1 MIFLI
6 LSMTATIL
14 LLLVFKSFKQFN
26 IQTFPAI
33 VFNYWVCVITG
44 SIITGRQP
52 INAELFDAIW
62 LPSAAIL
69 GALFITGFYA
79 VGITVQRFGLAVSSI
94 MQKMS
99 LILSVP
105 FGIFMFS
112 DSFSALQTVG
122 LLLAVLAIVLT
133 NLKFKSAAAPQ
144 IKPDFT
150 IKTTDSSPS
159 QPDIEIETR
168 FGHWVLTTV
177 NNDSSPSQPDIEIET
192 LIESPKPAEPTP
204 AFYWIFPIISLC
216 CSGTIE
222 SVLRYAEQF
231 QLGNNSQTSATFTLV
246 SFGIAGIFGSLF
258 LLVHQARGK
267 IKIHFRDFL
276 AGIFLGVPNYFAIYF
291 LLMAFEGQDKS
302 VILPILSVSII
313 TISVF
318 LGYVLFRETLTRI
331 NLVGISMAIAAIL
344 LISLAG

>member
-150 IKTTDSSPS
+150 IKTT
-159 QPDIEIETR
+159 
-168 FGHWVLTTV
+168 
-177 NNDSSPSQPDIEIET
+177 DSSPSQPDIEIET

>member
-6 LSMTATIL
+6 LSMAATVL
-14 LLLVFKSFKQFN
+14 LLLVFKFFEQFK

-33 VFNYWVCVITG
+33 VFNYWICVITG

-52 INAELFDAIW
+52 INAELFGETW

-69 GALFITGFYA
+69 GGLFIAGFYA

-122 LLLAVLAIVLT
+122 LLLAFLAIVLT

-144 IKPDFT
+144 IEPDFT
-150 IKTTDSSPS
+150 IKTTDSSQS
-159 QPDIEIETR
+159 QPDIEIET
-168 FGHWVLTTV
+168 
-177 NNDSSPSQPDIEIET
+177 QIET
-192 LIESPKPAEPTP
+192 PKPAEAIP
-204 AFYWIFPIISLC
+204 AFYWIFPILSLFS
-216 CSGTIE
+216 SGAIE
-222 SVLRYAEQF
+222 SVLRYAEHF

-246 SFGIAGIFGSLF
+246 SFGIAGIFGLLF
-258 LLVHQARGK
+258 LLIQQARGK

-276 AGIFLGVPNYFAIYF
+276 AGIFLGIPNYFSIYF
-291 LLMAFEGQDKS
+291 LIMAFEGQDKS
-302 VILPILSVSII
+302 IILPIFSVSII

-331 NLVGISMAIAAIL
+331 NLIGVSMAIAAIL

>member
-6 LSMTATIL
+6 LSMAATVL
-14 LLLVFKSFKQFN
+14 LLLVFKFFEQFK

-33 VFNYWVCVITG
+33 VFNYWICVITG

-52 INAELFDAIW
+52 INAELLGETW

-69 GALFITGFYA
+69 GGLFIAGFYA

-122 LLLAVLAIVLT
+122 LLLAFLAIVLT
-133 NLKFKSAAAPQ
+133 NLKFKSATPVPQ
-144 IKPDFT
+144 IAPDFA
-150 IKTTDSSPS
+150 IQTT
-159 QPDIEIETR
+159 
-168 FGHWVLTTV
+168 
-177 NNDSSPSQPDIEIET
+177 DSSPSQPDIEIET
-192 LIESPKPAEPTP
+192 LIETPSPTSSEKIP
-204 AFYWIFPIISLC
+204 AFYWIFPILSLFS
-216 CSGTIE
+216 SGAIE
-222 SVLRYAEQF
+222 SVLRYAEHF

-246 SFGIAGIFGSLF
+246 SFGIAGIFGLLF
-258 LLVHQARGK
+258 LLIQQARGK
-267 IKIHFRDFL
+267 IKIQFRDFL
-276 AGIFLGVPNYFAIYF
+276 AGIFLGIPNYFSIYF
-291 LLMAFEGQDKS
+291 LIMAFEGQDKS
-302 VILPILSVSII
+302 IILPIFSVSII

-331 NLVGISMAIAAIL
+331 NLIGVSMAIAAIL

>member
-6 LSMTATIL
+6 LSMAATVL
-14 LLLVFKSFKQFN
+14 LLLVFKFFEQFK

-33 VFNYWVCVITG
+33 VFNYWICVITG

-52 INAELFDAIW
+52 INAELFGETW

-69 GALFITGFYA
+69 GGLFIAGFYA

-122 LLLAVLAIVLT
+122 LLLAFLAIVLT
-133 NLKFKSAAAPQ
+133 NLKFKSATAPQ
-144 IKPDFT
+144 IEPDFT
-150 IKTTDSSPS
+150 IKTTDSSQS
-159 QPDIEIETR
+159 QPEIEIET
-168 FGHWVLTTV
+168 
-177 NNDSSPSQPDIEIET
+177 Q
-192 LIESPKPAEPTP
+192 IESPKPAEPIP
-204 AFYWIFPIISLC
+204 AFYWIFPILSLFS
-216 CSGTIE
+216 SGAIE
-222 SVLRYAEQF
+222 SVLRYAEHF

-246 SFGIAGIFGSLF
+246 SFGIAGIFGLLF
-258 LLVHQARGK
+258 LLIQQARGK
-267 IKIHFRDFL
+267 IKIQFRDCL
-276 AGIFLGVPNYFAIYF
+276 AGIFLGIPNYFSIYF
-291 LLMAFEGQDKS
+291 LIMAFEGQDKS
-302 VILPILSVSII
+302 IILPIFSVSII

-331 NLVGISMAIAAIL
+331 NLIGVSMAIAAIL